1 MADRVVSLTT
11 GHQRSDGRGNRQEYV
26 RNRNLKLK
34 NQREEEILGVLN
46 NTRIYI
52 NGYLRDTTD
61 IEMKRI
67 IADAGGQAL
76 RSASNATHIVTSQH
90 LSGNKTHRLLT
101 TSRGTKPFV
110 VRPEWVTDSIA
121 AGRRLRE
128 DKYLLVK

>member
-1 MADRVVSLTT
+1 MVDRVVSLTT

-34 NQREEEILGVLN
+34 NQREEVILGVLN

-67 IADAGGQAL
+67 ITDAGGQAL
-76 RSASNATHIVTSQH
+76 FVRDHVPLTPRRSEYCITAGDQ
-90 LSGNKTHRLLT
+90 
-101 TSRGTKPFV
+101 
-110 VRPEWVTDSIA
+110 RPTLPIS
-121 AGRRLRE
+121 
-128 DKYLLVK
+128 